1 MRINQLFIIKL
12 MFFLTAASAASW
24 LSFFNLYLKNHVGLA
39 DGQIGVLIAI
49 QQVNTLLVLPFWG
62 MIADRFGRKN
72 IFTLVVF
79 LTIFMLW
86 GFLFQ
91 KTFLALIIFTYI
103 FTLFYNPVFPLL
115 DSVAMDFTDQN
126 KKSSYG
132 ELRVWAS
139 IGWAVSSAVTGTFI
153 HGQNSHVIFA
163 VASFLLAA
171 NFVVLHFFYKPLK
184 VKRSLKTLKLS
195 SVKELLFIDKRLTTI
210 FVIMFFYG
218 VFSAPIHLFINIYY
232 MEIGAGFH
240 HVGYAFLFQAMAEVP
255 FFIYGK
261 RIIDRFGAR
270 RLIVFTMIVTAI
282 RLLLY
287 GFITNPWFAI
297 LLGTTHG
304 ISLALFFLSFIA
316 FVHFFVPAE
325 YRATGQSL
333 IYAIYFGG
341 GIAIGNIFTGLL
353 SDTIGMQNTM
363 ILQGCL
369 TLALVF
375 ITLIIL
381 GAWRKLK
388 RASLPKLRYK

>member
-1 MRINQLFIIKL
+1 

-24 LSFFNLYLKNHVGLA
+24 LSFFNMFLKSYVGLA

-103 FTLFYNPVFPLL
+103 FTLFYNPIFPLL
-115 DSVAMDFTDQN
+115 DSIAMDFTDQH

-139 IGWAVSSAVTGTFI
+139 IGWAISSAVTGSFI
-153 HGQNSHVIFA
+153 HAQNSYMIFA
-163 VASFLLAA
+163 IASFLLAA
-171 NFVVLHFFYKPLK
+171 CFIVLHFFYKPLK
-184 VKRSLKTLKLS
+184 VTRSLKTLKLS

-232 MEIGAGFH
+232 MEIGAGYH

-270 RLIVFTMIVTAI
+270 KLIVFTMIVTAI
-282 RLLLY
+282 RLIMY
-287 GFITNPWFAI
+287 GFISNPWFAI

-316 FVHFFVPAE
+316 IVHFFIPPE

-353 SDTIGMQNTM
+353 SDMIGMQNTM
-363 ILQGCL
+363 ILQGGL
-369 TLALVF
+369 TLVLVI

-381 GAWRKLK
+381 GAWGKLK
-388 RASLPKLRYK
+388 NASKGRFRSR